1 MIELGIS
8 IPDIN
13 KGAVNDIFTKY
24 GFIYLSSDNI
34 LEAPIKEFEK
44 TSYPEESGEHI
55 YPKTV
60 FDAFDYNITFVI
72 EDADVNA
79 KIQAFNKDL
88 FTKATDTDVLS
99 LKTITI
105 YNYYKKVKIVGIP
118 TLLSTPDNFKAD
130 RNKLQPT
137 IAEVTLKIRVTD
149 PSLCDF
155 NYDR

>member
-8 IPDIN
+8 IPNVD
-13 KGAVNDIFTKY
+13 KGTVNNIFTKY

-44 TSYPEESGEHI
+44 TSYPEERGEHM

-60 FDAFDYNITFVI
+60 FSAFDYNVTFVI
-72 EDADVNA
+72 EDADVNG

-88 FTKATDTDVLS
+88 FTKTTDNDVLS
-99 LKTITI
+99 VNTITI

-118 TLLSTPDNFKAD
+118 TLLSTPDNFWVD
-130 RNKLQPT
+130 RNKIHPS
-137 IAEVTLKIRVTD
+137 IAEVTLTIRVTD